1 MKKNAIVPKKIQGT
15 ILAFLLLSVFLSPLY
30 AKENNA
36 DITIIVS
43 SQIRPYVMA
52 LEGLRSNSRQPLTI
66 YYLNS
71 NPELIRH
78 HLSQKYNDLLIA
90 IGPEA
95 SILVWSTLNPADK
108 KIALMVLDSQKLLA
122 DSEPCG
128 VDLRIPIK
136 DQLYLIKKRLGERR
150 KIGILYNPVE
160 NREWIEQAQKEGADL
175 GISVIPLP
183 VQKRHE
189 ITKVLSSAY
198 QNIDTLLFIPDST
211 VISMALLSHLVKD
224 ALLHGIA
231 VVGYNHFFIEIGA
244 VMAFNI
250 DYERVGI
257 IGAELAKDILSGSQ
271 CGLSP
276 PPFEVEWNDKA
287 WKTITKYL
295 GGVGASRCQGEM
307 P

>member
-1 MKKNAIVPKKIQGT
+1 MKKNAIVPKKIKGT
-15 ILAFLLLSVFLSPLY
+15 ILAFLLWSVFLVPLH
-30 AKENNA
+30 AEENNA
-36 DITIIVS
+36 DIAVIVS

-52 LEGLRSNSRQPLTI
+52 LEGLRSRFQQPLTI

-78 HLSQKYNDLLIA
+78 HLTQKYYDLLIA

-95 SILVWSTLNPADK
+95 SILAWATLNPDDK
-108 KIALMVLDSQKLLA
+108 KMALMVLDPQKLLA
-122 DSEPCG
+122 DPEPCG

-136 DQLYLIKKRLGERR
+136 DQIKLIKERLGDRK

-160 NREWIEQAQKEGADL
+160 NREWIEQAQKQGSDL
-175 GISVIPLP
+175 GVSVIPLP
-183 VQKRHE
+183 VHKRHE

-244 VMAFNI
+244 VLAFNI
-250 DYERVGI
+250 DYEKVGI
-257 IGAELAKDILSGSQ
+257 LGAKLAKDILSGSQ
-271 CGLSP
+271 CGLSS
-276 PPFEVEWNDKA
+276 PPFEVEWNEKA

-295 GGVGASRCQGEM
+295 GSVGVSGSEGEV

>member
-1 MKKNAIVPKKIQGT
+1 MKKNAVVPKKIKGT
-15 ILAFLLLSVFLSPLY
+15 ILAFLMWSVFLSPLH
-30 AKENNA
+30 AEENNA
-36 DITIIVS
+36 YIAVIVS

-52 LEGLRSNSRQPLTI
+52 LEGLRSKFQKPLTI

-78 HLSQKYNDLLIA
+78 HLSQKRYDLLIA

-95 SILVWSTLNPADK
+95 SILVWSTLDPDDK
-108 KIALMVLDSQKLLA
+108 KIALMVLDQQKLLA
-122 DSEPCG
+122 DPEPCG

-136 DQLYLIKKRLGERR
+136 DQINLIKQRLGDKR
-150 KIGILYNPVE
+150 KIGILYNPLE
-160 NREWIEQAQKEGADL
+160 NRELIEQAQKEGAEL

-183 VQKRHE
+183 VHKRHE

-211 VISMALLSHLVKD
+211 VISMALLTHLVKD

-231 VVGYNHFFIEIGA
+231 VVGYNHFFVEIGA
-244 VMAFNI
+244 VLAFNI
-250 DYERVGI
+250 NYEKVGI
-257 IGAELAKDILSGSQ
+257 LGAKLARDILSGSQ
-271 CGLSP
+271 CGLSS
-276 PPFEVEWNDKA
+276 PPFEVEWNEKA
-287 WKTITKYL
+287 WKKITEYL
-295 GGVGASRCQGEM
+295 GSVGAPRSEGEV

>member
-1 MKKNAIVPKKIQGT
+1 MEKNAVIPKKIEGI
-15 ILAFLLLSVFLSPLY
+15 ILAFLLWSLFLSPLH
-30 AKENNA
+30 AEENSA
-36 DITIIVS
+36 DIAVIVS

-52 LEGLRSNSRQPLTI
+52 LEGLRSSLQQPLTI
-66 YYLNS
+66 YYLNL
-71 NPELIRH
+71 NPEFIRR
-78 HLSQKYNDLLIA
+78 HLNQKHYDLLIA

-95 SILVWSTLNPADK
+95 SILTWSTLDPDDK
-108 KIALMVLDSQKLLA
+108 KIALMVLDQQKLLA
-122 DSEPCG
+122 DPEPCG

-136 DQLYLIKKRLGERR
+136 DQIQLIKQRLGDKR
-150 KIGILYNPVE
+150 KIGILYNPME
-160 NREWIEQAQKEGADL
+160 NREWIEQAQKEGSQL

-183 VQKRHE
+183 VHKRHE

-231 VVGYNHFFIEIGA
+231 VVGYNYFFVEIGA
-244 VMAFNI
+244 VLAFNI
-250 DYERVGI
+250 NYEKVGI
-257 IGAELAKDILSGSQ
+257 LGAKLARDILSGSQ

-276 PPFEVEWNDKA
+276 PPFEVEWNEKA
-287 WKTITKYL
+287 WKMITEYL
-295 GGVGASRCQGEM
+295 GSVRASRSEGEV

>member
-1 MKKNAIVPKKIQGT
+1 MKKNAIVPKKIKGT
-15 ILAFLLLSVFLSPLY
+15 ILAFLLWSVFLAPLH
-30 AKENNA
+30 AEENNA
-36 DITIIVS
+36 DIAVIVS

-52 LEGLRSNSRQPLTI
+52 LEGLRSRFHQSLTI

-78 HLSQKYNDLLIA
+78 HLTQKYYDLLIA

-95 SILVWSTLNPADK
+95 SILVWSTLNPDDK
-108 KIALMVLDSQKLLA
+108 KIALMVLDPQKLLA
-122 DSEPCG
+122 DPEPCG

-136 DQLYLIKKRLGERR
+136 DQIKLIKERLGDRR

-160 NREWIEQAQKEGADL
+160 NREWIEQAQKQGSDL
-175 GISVIPLP
+175 GVNVIPLP
-183 VQKRHE
+183 VHKRHE

-231 VVGYNHFFIEIGA
+231 VVGYNHFFMEIGA
-244 VMAFNI
+244 VLAFNI
-250 DYERVGI
+250 DYEKVGI
-257 IGAELAKDILSGSQ
+257 LGAELARDILSGSQ

-276 PPFEVEWNDKA
+276 PPFEVEWNEKA
-287 WKTITKYL
+287 WKTITEYL
-295 GGVGASRCQGEM
+295 GSIGASGSEGEV

>member
-1 MKKNAIVPKKIQGT
+1 MEKSAIVPKKIKGT
-15 ILAFLLLSVFLSPLY
+15 ILAFLLWPVFLGTLH

-36 DITIIVS
+36 DIAVIVS

-52 LEGLRSNSRQPLTI
+52 LEGLRSTLQQPLSI

-71 NPELIRH
+71 NPKLIRH
-78 HLSQKYNDLLIA
+78 HLSQKRYGLLIA

-95 SILVWSTLNPADK
+95 SILAWSTLNPDDK
-108 KIALMVLDSQKLLA
+108 KIALMVLDQQKLLA
-122 DSEPCG
+122 DPEPCG
-128 VDLRIPIK
+128 VDLRVPIK
-136 DQLYLIKKRLGERR
+136 EQIRLIKQRLGNRR
-150 KIGILYNPVE
+150 KIGILYNPAE
-160 NREWIEQAQKEGADL
+160 NREWVEQAQKEGSEL

-183 VQKRHE
+183 VYERNE
-189 ITKVLSSAY
+189 IIKVLSSAY

-231 VVGYNHFFIEIGA
+231 VVGYNHFFVEIGA

-250 DYERVGI
+250 DYEKVGI
-257 IGAELAKDILSGSQ
+257 LGAKLAKDIMSGSR
-271 CGLSP
+271 CRLSP
-276 PPFEVEWNDKA
+276 PPFEVEWNEKA
-287 WKTITKYL
+287 WKTITEYL
-295 GGVGASRCQGEM
+295 GSVGAPRSEGEV